1 MEYITLIQKF
11 WKLNEENPMNAT
23 LLVLYLFLLETW
35 YQKEQ
40 KDFELSDAYIAKRLK
55 INRNTIKYNK
65 KELRDLGLISYQI
78 TSGLPT
84 FYKIIIDYSINRKA
98 VNISK
103 EKETKKVIENQLK
116 TKQEKSLQKVI
127 SHEIITQEKP
137 IAEQKNTT
145 FNNEILLQNTAVE
158 QVVPPKIIEKPIE
171 KPTLSDAHSILKNK
185 NIPSLEEFMEYAKTI
200 EIYNENLDFSIKSKY
215 ETWLENGWVTGLNKP
230 ITNWKQTLRNTMPYM
245 ASNSLPKPK
254 NILSIPKITRPKAT
268 YNE

>member
-1 MEYITLIQKF
+1 MEYINLIQKF

-84 FYKIIIDYSINRKA
+84 FYKIITDYSINRKT

-116 TKQEKSLQKVI
+116 TKQKINPKKKTFTEKEIPNI
-127 SHEIITQEKP
+127 SE
-137 IAEQKNTT
+137 A
-145 FNNEILLQNTAVE
+145 EILQQSEIVE
-158 QVVPPKIIEKPIE
+158 QVFPEKIIEKQPN
-171 KPTLSDAHSILKNK
+171 KPPQTSQNSAHKDK

-200 EIYNENLDFSIKSKY
+200 EIYREELDFALKTKY
-215 ETWLENGWVTGLNKP
+215 ETWVTNGWITGFNKP
-230 ITNWKQTLRNTMPYM
+230 ITNWKQTLRNTMPFL
-245 ASNSLPKPK
+245 STSPINETKSIFNVKSL
-254 NILSIPKITRPKAT
+254 PKITRPKAT